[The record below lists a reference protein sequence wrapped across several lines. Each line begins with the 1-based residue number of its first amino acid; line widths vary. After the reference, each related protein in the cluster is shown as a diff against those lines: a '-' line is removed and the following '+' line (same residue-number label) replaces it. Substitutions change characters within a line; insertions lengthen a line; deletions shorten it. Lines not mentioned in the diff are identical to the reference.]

1 MNDRALNTLGVA
13 KMWCARIWCAKKGPA
28 YAGQSGTN
36 WQLGQMKIQGHI
48 LEERLQLPSSSFE
61 IIIIA
66 IFHPEQLCMVACVGI
81 LSGSQLCLHTCRR
94 CSIPHIPCHL
104 LYTLTLLYEGLC

>member
-1 MNDRALNTLGVA
+1 MNDHALNTLGVA
-13 KMWCARIWCAKKGPA
+13 KMWCGRIWCAKKGPA

-48 LEERLQLPSSSFE
+48 LEERLQLPFSSFE

-66 IFHPEQLCMVACVGI
+66 IFHPGPVHGGLRWYLKWI
-81 LSGSQLCLHTCRR
+81 S
-94 CSIPHIPCHL
+94 
-104 LYTLTLLYEGLC
+104 TLPPYVS